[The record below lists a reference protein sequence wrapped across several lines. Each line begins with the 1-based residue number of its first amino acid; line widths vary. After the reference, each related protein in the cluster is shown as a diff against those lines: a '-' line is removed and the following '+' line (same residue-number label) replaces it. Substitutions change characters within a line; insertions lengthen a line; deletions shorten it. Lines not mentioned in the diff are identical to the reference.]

1 MLHCASWDL
10 DVSGRLE
17 IKNMFNL
24 TNLPHIWVLT
34 WLCSLSP
41 CTAHTVDPP
50 PPVLPPS
57 FSQRFS
63 MSDGSQGRVLYD
75 DSTHQQ
81 RLEHVNN
88 TPTRQNQ
95 CYFWYNTTADCTEYF
110 TPGGDVYVWFPEDGS
125 CCLESCASGCREPS
139 TPLPA
144 PDFASACAYRGV
156 VTNAT
161 HSPGRRVKWYSCP
174 ATFEYF
180 VDASTDVPVAFATAD
195 KAYVGSLATTCTIS
209 SSTYSLT
216 PPILVSTHSSI
227 FCKPGMSCGTTPRR
241 STRPRSRRS
250 SSCCP
255 PAAAAMCAAT

>member
-1 MLHCASWDL
+1 
-10 DVSGRLE
+10 
-17 IKNMFNL
+17 MFNL
-24 TNLPHIWVLT
+24 AHIVVL
-34 WLCSLSP
+34 WLCALNP

-125 CCLESCASGCREPS
+125 CCLEACASGCREPS

-161 HSPGRRVKWYSCP
+161 HSPGRHVKWYSCP

-195 KAYVGSLATTCTIS
+195 KAYVVGSLATIVLSRLQLTHPLLLFYLFPLALTHSS
-209 SSTYSLT
+209 SSTRFHLLLYLLQTRYVVWYDTASFDPAPQ
-216 PPILVSTHSSI
+216 PPQLFVLPTSCSSEVRCNMTH
-227 FCKPGMSCGTTPRR
+227 PV
-241 STRPRSRRS
+241 
-250 SSCCP
+250 P
-255 PAAAAMCAAT
+255 P